1 MKFSGKMWL
10 TIKLEVTKNQGF
22 ILFRGCNFSR
32 NYSASVLIIE
42 HFMVWKVV
50 YCFLKTLQDLF
61 CPNIVTKIIKK
72 AAGRNSGLC
81 KLWQKLSFWA
91 LKHVFNRS
99 IGKSFRKKL
108 LLHQMRYY
116 FLLQNQYLFASNPM
130 SVCIC
135 CSYCA
140 NNACICCCIISCCW
154 ICWLIADL
162 NFLLIQ
168 VFLNSALCFV
178 FQFTF
183 ISSNYFTCLFEIFHG
198 NIVSIKAFLSL
209 QAQRV
214 KFL

>member
-1 MKFSGKMWL
+1 MQLFKELQCFSSCSWTFYGVKSSL
-10 TIKLEVTKNQGF
+10 LFFKNLARPF
-22 ILFRGCNFSR
+22 RLF
-32 NYSASVLIIE
+32 
-42 HFMVWKVV
+42 
-50 YCFLKTLQDLF
+50 
-61 CPNIVTKIIKK
+61 
-72 AAGRNSGLC
+72 
-81 KLWQKLSFWA
+81 
-91 LKHVFNRS
+91 S
-99 IGKSFRKKL
+99 IGQLENLLERNFCYIKWDTISFCKISTCSPA
-108 LLHQMRYY
+108 MI
-116 FLLQNQYLFASNPM
+116 
-130 SVCIC
+130 VCIS